1 MHLLFNC
8 TILKAYFGEAENEQK
23 ITCLLNWLLQLN
35 GQNHEIRLT
44 VLKVKS
50 C

>member
-1 MHLLFNC
+1 MDYC
-8 TILKAYFGEAENEQK
+8 GETGNEQK
-23 ITCLLNWLLQLN
+23 VTCLLNFLLQLN

>member
-8 TILKAYFGEAENEQK
+8 TILKAYFGETGNEQK

-35 GQNHEIRLT
+35 GQNNEISLT
-44 VLKVKS
+44 FLKVN